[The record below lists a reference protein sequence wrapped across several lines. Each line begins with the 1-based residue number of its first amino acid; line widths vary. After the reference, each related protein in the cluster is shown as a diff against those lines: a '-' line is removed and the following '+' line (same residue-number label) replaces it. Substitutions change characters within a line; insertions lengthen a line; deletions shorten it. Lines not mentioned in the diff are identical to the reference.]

1 MGMPITDRHAWGHAY
16 EHNKM
21 FYKYK
26 FGDKQ
31 KNRFS

>member
-1 MGMPITDRHAWGHAY
+1 MGMPVTGRHAWSHVY
-16 EHNKM
+16 EHEKM

-31 KNRFS
+31 KK